1 MRNFLHILIGATI
14 GYLMSL
20 TFSGVP
26 LLAQFFFGALFSGV
40 LGTMWEWVW
49 QMYNKSVVDYKDV
62 ARAVIPCLIVILWQ
76 YLF

>member
-1 MRNFLHILIGATI
+1 
-14 GYLMSL
+14 MSL

-26 LLAQFFFGALFSGV
+26 LFAQLFLGALFSGV
-40 LGTMWEWVW
+40 LGTMWEWGW

-76 YLF
+76 YI